1 MQTGEPM
8 AAPDRDDALEPIC
21 DRPTIPVPAPGE
33 SGVRL
38 QVAKRPLTAAV
49 VDVVLCDLSRDARSE
64 SFIDANHL
72 DEGPE
77 ARRRPPALS
86 NVIALKR

>member
-1 MQTGEPM
+1 M

-49 VDVVLCDLSRDARSE
+49 VDVVVCDLSRDARSE
-64 SFIDANHL
+64 SFVEPAED
-72 DEGPE
+72 GTC
-77 ARRRPPALS
+77 RSPPAFS

>member
-1 MQTGEPM
+1 M

-21 DRPTIPVPAPGE
+21 DRPTIPAPRE
-33 SGVRL
+33 SGIRL
-38 QVAKRPLTAAV
+38 RVAKRPLSAAV

-64 SFIDANHL
+64 SFVEPA
-72 DEGPE
+72 DEPP
-77 ARRRPPALS
+77 RRPPPA